1 MFNLKVF
8 IIASAA
14 LTLFS
19 GASASGLY
27 PVKRTQGPAQ
37 PSCTDF
43 TPFKYAGCFV
53 DSGSPRTLLYTGPR
67 NPNQTVQACVA
78 FCKGN
83 DYQYAGL
90 EYGKECFCGASVNSI
105 QATESDC
112 DFSCGGDS
120 TEVCGGL
127 KHISIYQDPT
137 FPVADFTTISDYQKL
152 GCYSEGS
159 MGRSLSWRQSQ
170 VNASTM
176 TVESCLTACKTGG
189 YSFAGLEFAQ
199 ECYCGVVLG
208 NGTLPVDDSKCNKP
222 CRGNPSE
229 TCGGSSVLD
238 LYVAKDL
245 ESTEPCEGG
254 SSSFSSS
261 FPTPTPSSSSTS
273 STSLPEITTS
283 STLSSTVSISSSSSS
298 SFTSTSS
305 SSFNTV
311 SSSSQPP
318 STRPSTSTSSSQSST
333 STSKFPTTYSVP
345 PTVTPPSS
353 TKITASLCTT
363 TITSSPTPTCE
374 YKVGKWCS
382 NPLPAFYDK
391 SSCWAA
397 FSSCTVQAASCFL
410 KAGFPASMNCF
421 QFSSWCT
428 SVSSYCN
435 NYCPGISCSKDG
447 CRSKYPPSGPARPS
461 STVSTSVYTCPAPT
475 AKPSTTSA
483 TATLTSYIP
492 IPTNSNICV
501 QPDNPRKGY
510 SSDSPVGGIG
520 LPWLTCNNMFS
531 GFMAGFPFKLYTSA
545 KSEDCPSYPR
555 YGNNGPS
562 KGCKDACD
570 SQYNS
575 CVDTYAQGCRNNK
588 RGDNYDTANTKCKNQ
603 WYDCYSANANVNPSN
618 RCGSWNS
625 GWY

>member
-1 MFNLKVF
+1 MTASHCVSPALDGESRSELPRSLKC
-8 IIASAA
+8 AA
-14 LTLFS
+14 TTFYRT
-19 GASASGLY
+19 SASSETSY
-27 PVKRTQGPAQ
+27 
-37 PSCTDF
+37 
-43 TPFKYAGCFV
+43 
-53 DSGSPRTLLYTGPR
+53 SGSPRTLLYTGPR
-67 NPNQTVQACVA
+67 NQNQTVQACVA

-90 EYGKECFCGASVNSI
+90 EYGKECFCGASVNNI

-245 ESTEPCEGG
+245 ESTEPSPFYKAYNFYLLITIFNFYVEVSDYLFC
-254 SSSFSSS
+254 SAYCN
-261 FPTPTPSSSSTS
+261 TP
-273 STSLPEITTS
+273 
-283 STLSSTVSISSSSSS
+283 
-298 SFTSTSS
+298 F
-305 SSFNTV
+305 
-311 SSSSQPP
+311 
-318 STRPSTSTSSSQSST
+318 
-333 STSKFPTTYSVP
+333 
-345 PTVTPPSS
+345 
-353 TKITASLCTT
+353 
-363 TITSSPTPTCE
+363 ITSSPTPTCE
-374 YKVGKWCS
+374 YRVGKWCS

-428 SVSSYCN
+428 SVGSYCS

-461 STVSTSVYTCPAPT
+461 SIVSTSVYTCPAPT

-483 TATLTSYIP
+483 TPTLTSYIP

-501 QPDNPRKGY
+501 QPNNPRKGY

-520 LPWLTCNNMFS
+520 LPCLTCNNMLS

-545 KSEDCPSYPR
+545 RSEDCPSYPR

-562 KGCKDACD
+562 KGCQDACD

-588 RGDNYDTANTKCKNQ
+588 RGDNFDTANTKCKNQ
-603 WYDCYSANANVNPSN
+603 WYDCHSANANVNPNN

-625 GWY
+625 GWF